1 MSQNQYK
8 RKDNEDPLQQELWDD
23 YMDNLE
29 EEAKPNQRKSKLSSQ
44 VDQDLNSYQRQ
55 KKNKTRPLLIAGIC
69 LAVSLAVVGT
79 AAGIYSFASRDDYSG
94 AYEYEEPYEIEIDPE
109 EEIIYVDESEKVGR
123 DLTKPYFLIN
133 QQFYSLPVKYSELN
147 FGERTVRKEAF
158 AEEIT
163 TVGST
168 PVTLNLQNEWGEID
182 MQLLVVSPTGEEVP
196 LSEAHVIGIS
206 SNSYDLDIPN
216 YIGYASSKEYVLDYF
231 DSQGIEYNHHTYG
244 DMEEYTT
251 AQPAPEDSG
260 YQYYNLSLQMQD
272 ERVRNVTLLLSNED
286 LH

>member
-1 MSQNQYK
+1 MSQNQYD
-8 RKDNEDPLQQELWDD
+8 RRNNEDPLQQELWDD

-29 EEAKPNQRKSKLSSQ
+29 EEKPKQRKSKLSSR
-44 VDQDLNSYQRQ
+44 VDQDLSNYQHQ
-55 KKNKTRPLLIAGIC
+55 KKSKTRPVLIAGIC
-69 LAVSLAVVGT
+69 LAAALAITG
-79 AAGIYSFASRDDYSG
+79 AAVGIYSAADRDDYSG
-94 AYEYEEPYEIEIDPE
+94 SYVYEEPYEIEIDPE

-123 DLTKPYFLIN
+123 DLTKPYFLID
-133 QQFYSLPVKYSELN
+133 QRFYSLPVKYSELN
-147 FGERTVRKEAF
+147 FGERTVGKEAF

-163 TVGST
+163 SVGST
-168 PVTLNLQNEWGEID
+168 PVTLTLLNEWGESD
-182 MQLLVVSPTGEEVP
+182 MQLVVVSPSGEEVP
-196 LSEAHVIGIS
+196 LDEAIVIGIS
-206 SNSYDLDIPN
+206 SNSYELDIPN

-260 YQYYNLSLQMQD
+260 YEYYNLSLQMHD